1 MNLSNERFVRI
12 LSSLKPEAGVETDAR
27 RHPRV
32 ALRTSVLLAP
42 CAEGTALT
50 PTLGPAYVVRLH
62 DVSCGGLS
70 LSHFSALPVG
80 SQFVIDLPEPAED
93 EEADEKVTPVNRRSR
108 ARVTCLR
115 ILCRVVHCR
124 SSNEHHHVLGA
135 QFVRLW
141 TAPAPSL
148 DMARAAAI

>member
-12 LSSLKPEAGVETDAR
+12 LSSLSPDAGPDTDSR

-42 CAEGTALT
+42 CVEGTTLGT
-50 PTLGPAYVVRLH
+50 TLGPAYVVKLS
-62 DVSCGGLS
+62 DVSCGGVS
-70 LSHFSALPVG
+70 LTHFTALPNG
-80 SQFVIDLPEPAED
+80 SQFVIDLPEPSD
-93 EEADEKVTPVNRRSR
+93 EADGQRRGARSR
-108 ARVTCLR
+108 VSCLR

-124 SSNEHHHVLGA
+124 TANEHQYQVGA
-135 QFVRLW
+135 QFVRVW